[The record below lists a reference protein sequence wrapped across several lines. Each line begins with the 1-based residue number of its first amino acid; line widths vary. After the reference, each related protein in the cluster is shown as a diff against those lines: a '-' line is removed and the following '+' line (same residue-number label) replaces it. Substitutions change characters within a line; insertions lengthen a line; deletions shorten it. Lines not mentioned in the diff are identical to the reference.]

1 MIRTPPAAAAW
12 WRDLQ
17 PDPANQQKGDRG
29 ALARLRRCA
38 SVSAAMQEAST
49 IRLFQRVG
57 GTTPAD
63 LPAVA
68 LAAATLAHV
77 REDVPGLTVAR
88 AIGPQSVES
97 PETALLKPLRF
108 RRLLETTEP
117 DERLVAFRRLAAL
130 ADGKLPVVD
139 LAVALMDWTDERR
152 RRWVYDYW
160 NAGQPRPDA
169 GPEAAAATTIPNP
182 EEPVA

>member
-1 MIRTPPAAAAW
+1 MIRAPHAAAAW
-12 WRDLQ
+12 WGDMQ
-17 PDPANQQKGDRG
+17 PDPANQRKGDRG

-38 SVSAAMQEAST
+38 SVSAAMQEAAT

-57 GTTPAD
+57 GTAAAD

-77 REDVPGLTVAR
+77 REDVAGVTVAR
-88 AIGPQSVES
+88 AIGPQSVEN

-108 RRLLETTEP
+108 RRLLETVEP

-130 ADGKLPVVD
+130 AGGRLPVAD

-160 NAGQPRPDA
+160 NAGQPRQDA
-169 GPEAAAATTIPNP
+169 GTEPAVATTTNP
-182 EEPVA
+182 EEPIA